1 MAKTITIWTINQI
14 KKCTLR
20 IFDAEDDD
28 IPNKRII
35 SANER
40 AIDNYLKYKT
50 KEEKRELLSVIN
62 WTNDN
67 CISKLT
73 SLGWTIL
80 LCNKEKEK

>member
-1 MAKTITIWTINQI
+1 MAKEITIWTINQI

-20 IFDAEDDD
+20 LFEAEDDD

-40 AIDNYLKYKT
+40 AINHYLKYKT
-50 KEEKRELLSVIN
+50 EEEKRELLSIIN

-67 CISKLT
+67 CIAKLQA
-73 SLGWTIL
+73 LGWNVL
-80 LCNKEKEK
+80 ALDKKSNK

>member
-1 MAKTITIWTINQI
+1 MAKEITIWTINQI

-20 IFDAEDDD
+20 IFEAEDDD

-40 AIDNYLKYKT
+40 AIDYYLKYKT
-50 KEEKRELLSVIN
+50 EKEKRELLSVIN

-67 CISKLT
+67 CISKLI